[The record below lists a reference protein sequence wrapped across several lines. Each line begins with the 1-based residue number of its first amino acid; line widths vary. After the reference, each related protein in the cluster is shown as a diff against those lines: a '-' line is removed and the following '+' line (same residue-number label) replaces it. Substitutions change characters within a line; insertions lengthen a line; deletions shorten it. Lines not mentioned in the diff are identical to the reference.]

1 MYSIKAVK
9 MKMTHVKVNC
19 FFQNLFILPI
29 ALQYYITIMP
39 DIMFGTEN
47 TTNKMK
53 TQFLQEFPVQRRGI
67 HK

>member
-1 MYSIKAVK
+1 MYSIKTAK
-9 MKMTHVKVNC
+9 MKMTHVKVNW
-19 FFQNLFILPI
+19 FFQNLLPI